1 MILNIVDSIM
11 GSGKTSAMINMINA
25 SGDDRRFLYITP
37 YLAETQ
43 RIIESCKNKKFS
55 EPREYGAK
63 LNGLKTLLKA
73 GANIASTHAL
83 FERFD
88 EETVTLIAAKGYTL
102 IMDEVFEVI
111 KPLGITRSDPKTI
124 LQLCGHAL
132 KIIALK

>member
-37 YLAETQ
+37 YLTETQ

-88 EETVTLIAAKGYTL
+88 EETVALIADKGYTL
-102 IMDEVFEVI
+102 IMDEVLSQYPSGVFRTPI
-111 KPLGITRSDPKTI
+111 
-124 LQLCGHAL
+124 
-132 KIIALK
+132 